1 VNAPLPRDP
10 HSTPGEPETVPSEIL
25 CDSSLVDPTL
35 PSHARAQELFDRTAD
50 HYQARSELKVSSFS
64 SLIFQ
69 RRIEIV
75 LRFLDRIPSP
85 GRVLDYG
92 MGPAVF
98 GKPCVD
104 RGLDYLGVDISPV
117 MVQHAR
123 DLNLQGAE
131 YQVGDLRILDNYR
144 NQLEGVLAIGLLDY
158 LENPW
163 EGITALSDCV
173 KPGGVLVLS
182 FRNRYSVPRMLRDVA
197 KVFAHPFR
205 RETDRRAF
213 FSPVHERSFDSSSQL
228 VPALRKLNYRQFET
242 AYFNCSPLFFDFP
255 LPARLWEKW
264 RQWDGLAASPRTRYL
279 CSGGV
284 VMARKHQ

>member
-1 VNAPLPRDP
+1 MPL
-10 HSTPGEPETVPSEIL
+10 ENL

-75 LRFLDRIPSP
+75 LRFLDRIESP

-98 GKPCVD
+98 GRACVD
-104 RGLDYLGVDISPV
+104 RGLGYLGIDISPV

-123 DLNLQGAE
+123 DMNLRAAE
-131 YQVGDLRILDNYR
+131 YEVGDLRSLGNYR
-144 NQLEGVLAIGLLDY
+144 NQMDGVLAIGLLDY
-158 LENPW
+158 LEKPW
-163 EGITALSDCV
+163 DGIAALSDCV

-182 FRNRYSVPRMLRDVA
+182 FRNRYSVPRILRDVA

-205 RETDRRAF
+205 RQTDRRAF
-213 FSPVHERSFDSSSQL
+213 FSPVHERSFDSASEL
-228 VPALRKLNYRQFET
+228 VPALRKMNYHQVET

-255 LPARLWEKW
+255 MQPRLWERW
-264 RQWDGLAASPRTRYL
+264 RQWDGAVASPRTSFL

-284 VMARKHQ
+284 VIARKQP

>member
-1 VNAPLPRDP
+1 
-10 HSTPGEPETVPSEIL
+10 VPSEIL
-25 CDSSLVDPTL
+25 RDASLVEPTL

-75 LRFLDRIPSP
+75 LRFLDRIKPP

-98 GKPCVD
+98 GRPCLD
-104 RGLDYLGVDISPV
+104 RGLDYLGIDISPV
-117 MVQHAR
+117 MVQRAR
-123 DLNLQGAE
+123 DLHLPAAE
-131 YQVGDLRILDNYR
+131 YEVGDLSRLERYR
-144 NQLEGVLAIGLLDY
+144 SQIDGVLAIGLLDY

-163 EGITALSDCV
+163 DGIAALSDCV
-173 KPGGVLVLS
+173 KPGGVLILS
-182 FRNRYSVPRMLRDVA
+182 FRNRYSVPRVLRDVA
-197 KVFAHPFR
+197 KLFAHPFR
-205 RETDRRAF
+205 RQTDRRAF

-228 VPALRKLNYRQFET
+228 LPGLRKLNYEQFET

-255 LPARLWEKW
+255 MPAGLWERW
-264 RQWDGLAASPRTRYL
+264 RRWDGAVASPRTSFL

-284 VMARKHQ
+284 VIAHKKP